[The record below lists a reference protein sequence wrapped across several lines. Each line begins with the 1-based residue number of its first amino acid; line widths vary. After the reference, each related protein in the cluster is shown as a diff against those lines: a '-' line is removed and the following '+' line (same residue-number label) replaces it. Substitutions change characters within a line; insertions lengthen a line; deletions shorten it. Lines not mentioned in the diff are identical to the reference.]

1 MWRYCI
7 LALFTAGGCC
17 HAWAQNV
24 VFTAVAGANKI
35 GLRNQVQVQYTI
47 RDAHDL
53 QSISHPNTTDFAIVA
68 GPYQQQSTS
77 VNMSGN
83 QMTQSQSISLTY
95 VLQPRREGTF
105 TIPPVVAKDA
115 AGHTY
120 QSNPVTIQ
128 VVAGAVGQPQSH
140 PSQDPFGG
148 ADDDVFAM
156 MQQMQ
161 QAQQRHMQQI
171 QQMMGGGNQP
181 RQVPQGQRHGQQQQQ
196 AQEAPEVN
204 EEEIKKDLFIRVVA
218 DKTKVHVGEQVTIS
232 YKLYSRLPMQMAIS
246 KLPSLNGFWTQDFDI
261 PRQAKPMEEVLNGK
275 KYQVFL
281 LKKSAL
287 FPQETG
293 TLVLDEAEA
302 KGMARIVQQVRRRMS
317 DMLDPFGAGTL
328 MMNDP
333 FFNNSFY
340 NTMAYRDV
348 QVHIKS
354 DPLKIN
360 VAALPE
366 KEKPAD
372 YGGAVGRF
380 TITGKID
387 KPELTTD
394 EVATVTLT
402 ISGSGNLKLIEAP
415 KLNLPNGINTYDP
428 QIIDTITGRSTT
440 ISGSKIISYVITP
453 HTPGD
458 YNIPAIPFTFYDPA
472 TGQYVTEH
480 TEPMKL
486 TVKPGKNYAPVA
498 SVGNGRPGLRDI
510 NDIVKQPLG
519 SMVLASKPLLHS
531 PGYWSL
537 YMLPV
542 LAYLGLVVVKRRDEE
557 LSKDSALLRNKRANK
572 VALQRLAT
580 ARKLLA
586 QNSKTPFYEEIS
598 KAIWLYLS
606 DKLGIPLSSLSRDT
620 ASAAMSG
627 RNVPEAVQKMLENV
641 IGECETALYASGGS
655 AQMARTYEEA
665 VKVISELE
673 GIFKS

>member
-7 LALFTAGGCC
+7 FVLLATGACA
-17 HAWAQNV
+17 HSWAQNV
-24 VFTAVAGANKI
+24 VFTAAASANKI

-53 QSISHPNTTDFAIVA
+53 QSISHPNTTDFAVVA

-83 QMTQSQSISLTY
+83 HMTQSQSISLTY

-128 VVAGAVGQPQSH
+128 VVAGSVGQPQGH

-171 QQMMGGGNQP
+171 QQMMGGGQP
-181 RQVPQGQRHGQQQQQ
+181 RQVPQGQRQQQQT
-196 AQEAPEVN
+196 QEAPEVN
-204 EEEIKKDLFIRVVA
+204 ENEIKKDLFIKVVA
-218 DKTKVHVGEQVTIS
+218 DKTRVHVGEQVTIS
-232 YKLYSRLPMQMAIS
+232 YKLYSRLPMQMSIS

-261 PRQAKPMEEVLNGK
+261 PKQAKPMEEVLNGK

-293 TLVLDEAEA
+293 ELVLDEAEA
-302 KGMARIVQQVRRRMS
+302 KGVARIVQQVRRRMS

-354 DPLKIN
+354 DPLRIN
-360 VAALPE
+360 VSGLPE
-366 KEKPAD
+366 KDRPAD

-394 EVATVTLT
+394 DVATVTLT

-428 QIIDTITGRSTT
+428 QIIDTITGRSTI
-440 ISGSKIISYVITP
+440 ISGSKIISYAITP

-458 YNIPAIPFTFYDPA
+458 YDIPAIPFTFYDPT
-472 TGQYVTEH
+472 TGQYITEH
-480 TEPMKL
+480 TQPMKL
-486 TVKPGKNYAPVA
+486 TVKPGKNYASVA
-498 SVGNGRPGLRDI
+498 SGGNGKPALRDI
-510 NDIVKQPLG
+510 HDISGQPLKKL
-519 SMVLASKPLLHS
+519 VLSSKPLFHM
-531 PGYWSL
+531 PVYWSL
-537 YMLPV
+537 YALPV
-542 LAYLGLVVVKRRDEE
+542 LAFISMAVVRRRDEE

-572 VALQRLAT
+572 VALQRLAM
-580 ARKLLA
+580 AKKLLA

-606 DKLGIPLSSLSRDT
+606 DKLGIPLSSLSRET
-620 ASAAMSG
+620 ASAAMNG
-627 RNVPEAVQKMLENV
+627 RNVPEQVQKMMENV
-641 IGECETALYASGGS
+641 IWECETALYASGGS
-655 AQMARTYEEA
+655 AQMARTYDEA
-665 VKVISELE
+665 IKVISELE
-673 GIFKS
+673 GVFKS